1 MREKQVNDALT
12 PIALSFCLLA
22 GSTWWLT
29 MLVRGYA
36 LKNNMLDVPVA
47 RSSHTVDTPRG
58 GGLAIVIN
66 IIIACA
72 ILIYLNSISLESVS
86 YLLFPALIAAAV
98 SFVEDHRTLPK
109 RVRISLH
116 LLSAVALV
124 LLTPNVLLDIGPWAV
139 NLTGFL
145 APIAVVLLTW
155 HLNLYNFMDGIDGI
169 AACQALIVFIGMACI
184 QIFSGQLIDP
194 LLILSSAAIL
204 GFLAWNWAP
213 AKIFMGDIGSCF
225 LGVFLPACL
234 FYMANE
240 YQISLWSGLILLSIF
255 IVDASW
261 TLTVRFLSKQAWN
274 QPHRSHSYQILSR
287 RWNSHSRVVYAMI
300 VLAIMWLIPLA
311 ILADVNPA
319 WGGILFLLAALPI
332 LTACH
337 TLGAGHNNDI

>member
-1 MREKQVNDALT
+1 
-12 PIALSFCLLA
+12 
-22 GSTWWLT
+22 
-29 MLVRGYA
+29 
-36 LKNNMLDVPVA
+36 MLDVPVA

-66 IIIACA
+66 IIIACG
-72 ILIYLNSISLESVS
+72 ILVYLDTIRLQSAS
-86 YLLFPALIAAAV
+86 YLLLPALIAAAV

-116 LLSAVALV
+116 LLSAIALV
-124 LLTPNVLLDIGPWAV
+124 TLTPSIYLELGPWTISFSG
-139 NLTGFL
+139 LL
-145 APIAVVLLTW
+145 MPIAVVVLAW

-184 QIFSGQLIDP
+184 QLFSGQPIDL
-194 LLILSSAAIL
+194 LLIFSSAAIL
-204 GFLAWNWAP
+204 GFLIWNWAP

-261 TLTVRFLSKQAWN
+261 TLAVRFLSKQAWN

-300 VLAIMWLIPLA
+300 ALAIIWLIPLA
-311 ILADVNPA
+311 ILANVKPA
-319 WGGILFLLAALPI
+319 LGGILFLLAALPI

-337 TLGAGHNNDI
+337 SLRAGHNNDI

>member
-1 MREKQVNDALT
+1 MSDVSI
-12 PIALSFCLLA
+12 PVALSFCLLTA
-22 GSTWWLT
+22 STWWLT
-29 MLVRGYA
+29 ILVRRYA

-47 RSSHTVDTPRG
+47 RSSHSVDTPRG

-66 IIIACA
+66 IIIACG
-72 ILIYLNSISLESVS
+72 ILIYLDAISLQSAS
-86 YLLFPALIAAAV
+86 YLLLPALIAAAV

-116 LLSAVALV
+116 LLSAIALV
-124 LLTPNVLLDIGPWAV
+124 FLTPSVQFNIGPWTV

-145 APIAVVLLTW
+145 APVAVVLLVW

-169 AACQALIVFIGMACI
+169 AAGQALIVFAGMACI
-184 QIFSGQLIDP
+184 QLFSGHVIEP
-194 LLILSSAAIL
+194 LLILSSGVIL
-204 GFLAWNWAP
+204 GFLVWNWAP

-225 LGVFLPACL
+225 LGVFLPACF

-261 TLTVRFLSKQAWN
+261 TLAVRFLSKQAWN

-311 ILADVNPA
+311 ILANVNPA
-319 WGGILFLLAALPI
+319 WGSMLFLLAALPM
-332 LTACH
+332 LTVCR
-337 TLGAGHNNDI
+337 TLKAGHNNEI